1 VAREKVCVMK
11 VELKVISGPHEGQ
24 TFLFDGHDTF
34 LVGRGPQAHFRLP
47 KRDNFFSRLHFMIE
61 VNPPFCRLTDLESTN
76 GTMINQERVQSADLR
91 NGDVIRGGKTHISVC
106 IDEDDIRETRR
117 QVISPS
123 DDEADTVEVKTV
135 PEAVPQNAET
145 PSTDI
150 FIGPYEIKREL
161 GRGGMGV
168 VYLARRTDD
177 PNPIALKTIRPD
189 VEASERDIKLF
200 LREAQVLQSLQHPR
214 IIPFVE
220 IGEDNGQ
227 LYFAMEYLPAP
238 NAAELLRERGS
249 LPVSTA
255 VAIACQ
261 VLEALEY
268 AHERRYVHRDIKP
281 ENVLVQDTGTSINVK
296 LADFGLARV
305 YQTSRMSGITMQ
317 GEIGGSLAF
326 APPEH
331 LTNYR
336 DAAPTGDLYSVAAML
351 YTLLT
356 GEFIYNFPDSVA
368 KAVLMVLQTDPIPIG
383 ERRDDLP
390 QDLIMV
396 LHKAL
401 ERDSKQRFASASEM
415 RTALINWT

>member
-1 VAREKVCVMK
+1 MK

-24 TFLFDGHDTF
+24 AFQFDGHDTF
-34 LVGRGPQAHFRLP
+34 QVGRGPQAHFRLP
-47 KRDNFFSRLHFMIE
+47 KKDNFFPRLHFMIE

-76 GTMINQERVQSADLR
+76 GTKINQERVQHADLR
-91 NGDVIRGGKTHISVC
+91 HGDVIRGGKTQIGVHIDDDSV
-106 IDEDDIRETRR
+106 RETRR
-117 QVISPS
+117 QVASPS
-123 DDEADTVEVKTV
+123 DIAAEAKEVATL
-135 PEAVPQNAET
+135 PAAVQQDATDLNAGKG
-145 PSTDI
+145 
-150 FIGPYEIKREL
+150 IGPYEIVREI

-168 VYLARRTDD
+168 VYLARRTNDRAL
-177 PNPIALKTIRPD
+177 IALKTIRPD
-189 VEASERDIKLF
+189 VEVSERDIKLF

-220 IGEDNGQ
+220 IGEDSGQ

-238 NAAELLRERGS
+238 NAAELLRERGPLS
-249 LPVSTA
+249 IPTA

-268 AHERRYVHRDIKP
+268 AHARRYVHRDIKP
-281 ENVLVQDTGTSINVK
+281 ENVLVQDSGASLNVK

-356 GEFIYNFPDSVA
+356 GEFIYDFPDSVA
-368 KAVLMVLQTDPIPIG
+368 RAVLMVLQTDPIPIRD
-383 ERRDDLP
+383 RRDDIP
-390 QDLIMV
+390 NDLITI

-401 ERDSKQRFASASEM
+401 ERDSEKRFASAADM
-415 RTALINWT
+415 RAALAACT

>member
-1 VAREKVCVMK
+1 MK
-11 VELKVISGPHEGQ
+11 VKLKVISGPHEGQ
-24 TFLFDGHDTF
+24 KFQFDSHDTF

-47 KRDNFFSRLHFMIE
+47 KKDNFFSRLHFMIE

-76 GTMINQERVQSADLR
+76 GTKINQERIQHADLR
-91 NGDVIRGGKTHISVC
+91 NGDVIRGGKTQIGVY
-106 IDEDDIRETRR
+106 IDEDNIRETRR
-117 QVISPS
+117 QVAAPS
-123 DDEADTVEVKTV
+123 DTAIEVAGSRIAPAALPLNVADPTAGKC
-135 PEAVPQNAET
+135 
-145 PSTDI
+145 
-150 FIGPYEIKREL
+150 IGPYEIVREI

-168 VYLARRTDD
+168 VYLARRTD
-177 PNPIALKTIRPD
+177 NGTRIALKTIRPD
-189 VEASERDIKLF
+189 VEVSERDVKLF
-200 LREAQVLQSLQHPR
+200 LREAEVLQALQHPR

-220 IGEDNGQ
+220 IGEECGQ

-238 NAAELLRERGS
+238 NAAEMLKEHGS
-249 LPVSTA
+249 LAIPVA
-255 VAIACQ
+255 VAISCQ

-268 AHERRYVHRDIKP
+268 AHARRYVHRDIKP
-281 ENVLVQDTGTSINVK
+281 ENVLVQDRGTAIDVK

-317 GEIGGSLAF
+317 GEIGGGLAF

-336 DAAPTGDLYSVAAML
+336 DAAPAGDLYSVAAML

-368 KAVLMVLQTDPIPIG
+368 KAVLMVLQTDPVPIG

-390 QDLIMV
+390 QDLMTV

-401 ERDSKQRFASASEM
+401 ERDAEKRFASATDM
-415 RTALINWT
+415 RAALAEWL